1 MVTKTT
7 SKSNIGLA
15 QITAGAITPDQLIP
29 YVKAV
34 SGLDSKMFG
43 NCVFKQDVSVQDK
56 LAEPLAKSMLPTFQ
70 DF

>member
-1 MVTKTT
+1 
-7 SKSNIGLA
+7 
-15 QITAGAITPDQLIP
+15 
-29 YVKAV
+29 
-34 SGLDSKMFG
+34 MFG